1 MSYEKQ
7 TFVDG
12 DVLTADQ
19 LNRMA
24 DALAELYASLGST
37 VTVSDVELLAA
48 NWEGEASPYYQV
60 VTIRGATEYSQ
71 IDLKPTIDQL
81 AIFHD
86 KDLAFVA
93 ENEDGMITVYALGDK
108 PQNDYTIQVTI
119 TEVNVV

>member
-7 TFVDG
+7 NFVDG
-12 DVLTADQ
+12 DVLAAAH
-19 LNRMA
+19 LNRMEEA
-24 DALAELYASLGST
+24 IAELYSIVGST
-37 VTVSDVELLAA
+37 VSVSEVELLAE
-48 NWEGEASPYYQV
+48 NWEGEASPYHQV
-60 VTIRGATEYSQ
+60 VTIPGATEYSQ

-119 TEVNVV
+119 TEVNVA